1 MKRLIVLIFILSNI
15 NSFSQRLAGP
25 TIFSNFSME
34 FLGGINYTSHTGPS
48 LIIEGKTNLTSSLD
62 IKLSIGYSMVY
73 KNDFHNVKGYE
84 FLDFSN
90 IQQYQTYSYNINE
103 IEYDIIPI
111 SIGLEYTFGHD
122 KFSPYCF
129 GEGGI
134 NVYSSKFLASSRM
147 YTGSYYDKYN
157 EIPSDYQNGSPLVI
171 SEDKSYI
178 LGLGIGTKYQISP
191 KFSLDI
197 RYLYQF
203 NSNIIDTHQLLIGF
217 SY

>member
-1 MKRLIVLIFILSNI
+1 
-15 NSFSQRLAGP
+15 
-25 TIFSNFSME
+25 
-34 FLGGINYTSHTGPS
+34 
-48 LIIEGKTNLTSSLD
+48 
-62 IKLSIGYSMVY
+62 
-73 KNDFHNVKGYE
+73 
-84 FLDFSN
+84 
-90 IQQYQTYSYNINE
+90 
-103 IEYDIIPI
+103 
-111 SIGLEYTFGHD
+111 
-122 KFSPYCF
+122 
-129 GEGGI
+129 
-134 NVYSSKFLASSRM
+134 M